1 MLIRFTFLKVLMLFW
16 ISFDT
21 LEIPHDFIKFLAQF
35 HYMNSHF
42 TLPIH
47 LDDIIELNT
56 KAYMTLPLNV
66 LETK

>member
-1 MLIRFTFLKVLMLFW
+1 MLFW

-35 HYMNSHF
+35 HYMKIQCHINSLF